1 MFFWQRLQGTT
12 FVVIARL
19 FFEKFEISEN
29 KACSSNKADIV
40 LQVKRVLMVSR
51 FFLRLR
57 LKLFRCSDFLYH
69 LLNCQTRSGFL
80 R

>member
-1 MFFWQRLQGTT
+1 MFWRLRRSLMFFWQRLQGTT

-29 KACSSNKADIV
+29 KAFGSNKADIV

-51 FFLRLR
+51 FFTAAI
-57 LKLFRCSDFLYH
+57 KVV
-69 LLNCQTRSGFL
+69 
-80 R
+80 